1 MPLGGDVSLGCAAT
15 KLERRKSQ
23 HATSNGLPA
32 KFCPLAA
39 LNNHKEIFS
48 DPSPRKPT
56 TLFFGHLTPGGRAW
70 ADHPFAAPLGGNGTD
85 IFGTRPH
92 SRVPFPFSHPSL
104 AKPNSSVLT
113 HSSLG
118 TPSQLL
124 GCDLWGSLQKSAS
137 ILLPLCFEKPGA
149 PRGRSTRDT
158 AHQPAR
164 PDRGRDPAVRG
175 ACTLNAGSGDHFHQ
189 KC

>member
-92 SRVPFPFSHPSL
+92 SRVPFPSSHPSL

-118 TPSQLL
+118 TPSLL
-124 GCDLWGSLQKSAS
+124 ICVVTCGGVCRN
-137 ILLPLCFEKPGA
+137 LLPSSSLCFEKPGA
-149 PRGRSTRDT
+149 PW
-158 AHQPAR
+158 
-164 PDRGRDPAVRG
+164 
-175 ACTLNAGSGDHFHQ
+175 
-189 KC
+189 